1 MIRKLILPALAV
13 LLLAGCATG
22 YTYRSAP
29 GDYYHGR
36 AGVIYR
42 DYYGYPGYRSYYS
55 PYNGYG
61 YYGYG
66 YRSGYRYGG
75 YPYWGYHGY
84 PHAPRPGSGHDG
96 GDNTPDRETPPWRD
110 LGSIAERRQPSA
122 TQMQPRPR
130 PAGQRPQAQRPTAI
144 QRPAPTRRPS
154 APIGSSGGS
163 RMSEMIEKARSK

>member
-1 MIRKLILPALAV
+1 MIRKLILPAVAV

-29 GDYYHGR
+29 GDYYHGQ

-55 PYNGYG
+55 PYNWGG

-66 YRSGYRYGG
+66 SGYRFRYGYG
-75 YPYWGYHGY
+75 YPYWGHGY
-84 PHAPRPGSGHDG
+84 QRPRPGDGHHGG
-96 GDNTPDRETPPWRD
+96 GDHTPDRSNPPWRD
-110 LGSIAERRQPSA
+110 LGRLQDRRETTTHA
-122 TQMQPRPR
+122 APRSR
-130 PAGQRPQAQRPTAI
+130 PGQRPQAQRPPAI

-154 APIGSSGGS
+154 APVNSGGS
-163 RMSEMIEKARSK
+163 RMSELIRRARSD